1 MGHLHFDHSVDIFDD
16 WEKIDVAARSIKPTE
31 REWDNDIDD
40 LMSVSFKQ
48 ALDYAFHLGM
58 MEAVCSTGVKIFVK
72 EGKLL
77 VRLDVFDGDFET
89 LATRDIPIHLFSMEA
104 HKYFEL
110 IGEDAECTDDD
121 DTITVKFT
129 KRKDY

>member
-1 MGHLHFDHSVDIFDD
+1 MKQIHFDRSVDIFDD
-16 WEKIDVAARSIKPTE
+16 WGKINDAALSVEPTE
-31 REWDNDIDD
+31 REWDRDIDD

-58 MEAVCSTGVKIFVK
+58 MEAACSTGVKIFVK
-72 EGKLL
+72 EGKLK
-77 VRLDVFDGDFET
+77 VQIDVFDNDFNT

-110 IGEDAECTDDD
+110 IGEDAECADDEE
-121 DTITVKFT
+121 TITVKFT
-129 KRKDY
+129 KIKT